1 MGLKRLVP
9 LFVRYTLVGGA
20 LCTALL
26 LGGAAALVTA
36 NGGDVTAMLPYVA
49 LVSAAVGTSL
59 GAVSFSTSNSGTETI
74 EAGVAG
80 GFDMTDPSLFQ
91 ASTSGLPRRLRLG
104 ALCLG
109 IGLFSAAFL
118 AVVSTFG

>member
-26 LGGAAALVTA
+26 LGGAAAVVSA
-36 NGGDVTAMLPYVA
+36 NGGDATAMLPNVA
-49 LVSAAVGTSL
+49 LVTAAVGISF

-80 GFDMTDPSLFQ
+80 GFDVTDPSLFR

-104 ALCLG
+104 ALSLG
-109 IGLFSAAFL
+109 IGLFSVVFL
-118 AVVSTFG
+118 AAVSTFG